1 MSTTRSLF
9 AASALAGLAALA
21 TVPVAAQMAPNCDW
35 YAKTAQKQQQDNERL
50 KCNLKGPEWS
60 ADMKAH
66 VAWCQSVAPDVWK
79 AAAQKRD
86 QQLAECQKQKK

>member
-1 MSTTRSLF
+1 MTTSRFLLKV
-9 AASALAGLAALA
+9 SALAALAALA

-50 KCNLKGPEWS
+50 KCALLGPEWS
-60 ADMKAH
+60 VDIKTH

-79 AAAQKRD
+79 AMAQKRD